1 MTSDLEAVRAD
12 IAAHLTQGASS
23 RHSAFHSPVVAT
35 ADADLRVM
43 VLRGFDAGSWTLR
56 FHTDLRSPKVSVIGE
71 GAPVGVLGYD
81 RKAKLQLRCRG
92 TGRIEHDTPAVDAA
106 WGQNTAFARR
116 CYLGEGPGIASD
128 IPTSGLPDWAEGRQ
142 PSEVEVAAGREHF
155 AILLVA
161 LAEID
166 WFHLAHTGHRR
177 AVWDVATDTGRWITP

>member
-1 MTSDLEAVRAD
+1 MTSDLKAVRAD
-12 IAAHLTQGASS
+12 IASHLAEGASS

-56 FHTDLRSPKVSVIGE
+56 FHTDLRSPKVALIGE

-106 WGQNTAFARR
+106 WAESTAFARR
-116 CYLGEGPGIASD
+116 CYLGEGPGTASEQ
-128 IPTSGLPDWAEGRQ
+128 PTSGLPDWAEGTEPTEAQ
-142 PSEVEVAAGREHF
+142 VAPGRAHF
-155 AILLVA
+155 AILLVQ
-161 LAEID
+161 LETVD

-177 AVWDVATDTGRWITP
+177 AVWDVAADEGRWITP